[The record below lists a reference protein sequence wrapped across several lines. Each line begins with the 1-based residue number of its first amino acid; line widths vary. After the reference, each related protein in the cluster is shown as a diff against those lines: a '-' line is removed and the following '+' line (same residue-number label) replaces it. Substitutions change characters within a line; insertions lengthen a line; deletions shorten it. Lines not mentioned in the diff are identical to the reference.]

1 MSPHNLKISPG
12 NKNSYYIVNGITLYR
27 IIAAPVLFLLV
38 INHKQD
44 IFKWLLAISFLT
56 DAIDGFIARRYKI
69 TSKLGSTLDSIG
81 DDVTIVA
88 AVTGIFVLKPEFVRQ
103 QATPII
109 MLLALFLLQTI
120 LALIRYRKLSSFHT
134 YAAKIAAI
142 LEGIFLLLFFFDKP
156 VDILFSITAV
166 VIAIDLVEEIIL
178 AMLLPNWETDVKGLY
193 WVMKR
198 KKSI

>member
-1 MSPHNLKISPG
+1 MLPGNLNISLV
-12 NKNSYYIVNGITLYR
+12 NKNSYYIVNGITIYR
-27 IIAAPVLFLLV
+27 IVAAPVLFLLI
-38 INHKQD
+38 INHRQD

>member
-1 MSPHNLKISPG
+1 MLPGNLNISLV
-12 NKNSYYIVNGITLYR
+12 NKNSYYIVNGITIYR
-27 IIAAPVLFLLV
+27 IVAAPVLFLLI
-38 INHKQD
+38 INHRQD

-166 VIAIDLVEEIIL
+166 VIAIDLLEEIIL

-193 WVMKR
+193 WIMKR

>member
-1 MSPHNLKISPG
+1 MLPGNLNISLV
-12 NKNSYYIVNGITLYR
+12 NKNSYYIVNGITIYR
-27 IIAAPVLFLLV
+27 IVAAPVLFLLI
-38 INHKQD
+38 INHRQD

-193 WVMKR
+193 WIMKR

>member
-1 MSPHNLKISPG
+1 MLPGNLNISLV
-12 NKNSYYIVNGITLYR
+12 NKNSYYIVNGITIYR
-27 IIAAPVLFLLV
+27 IVAAPVLFLLI
-38 INHKQD
+38 INHRQD

-178 AMLLPNWETDVKGLY
+178 AMLLSNRETDVKGLY

>member
-1 MSPHNLKISPG
+1 MLPGNLNISLV
-12 NKNSYYIVNGITLYR
+12 NKNSYYIVNGITIYR
-27 IIAAPVLFLLV
+27 IVAAPVLFLLI
-38 INHKQD
+38 INHRQD

-166 VIAIDLVEEIIL
+166 VIAIDLLEEIIL

>member
-1 MSPHNLKISPG
+1 MLFRS
-12 NKNSYYIVNGITLYR
+12 ITIYR
-27 IIAAPVLFLLV
+27 IVAAPVLFLLI
-38 INHKQD
+38 INHRQD